1 MDTLEDYYMIGTYD
15 DAMDAFV
22 PTEAE
27 RWDDYQ
33 NDLEV
38 LDVRSCQQR
47 HTNQQEEKRLM
58 TVTEKEMIAA
68 ANSNKKSRAHQNSHV
83 AGFPICRIQFIRNLL
98 NSAFGELN
106 F

>member
-38 LDVRSCQQR
+38 LDDSKLPTTTHKSTGR
-47 HTNQQEEKRLM
+47 
-58 TVTEKEMIAA
+58 
-68 ANSNKKSRAHQNSHV
+68 KKVDDSD
-83 AGFPICRIQFIRNLL
+83 
-98 NSAFGELN
+98 
-106 F
+106 